1 MIPPRLA
8 VVGHV
13 EHITLGRV
21 EALPTVGEI
30 VHVDAVQVFAGG
42 GGGLA
47 LLQMLR
53 GAEEVHAFTALGN
66 DEAARAVRSQLEG
79 SGARLH
85 AARRETPQTRD
96 VVLLTPDGER
106 TILVLGAPLHPLAID
121 PLPWELLAKCHGV
134 YFTAEDPDALLL
146 ARRARQLVV
155 TARRKHVL
163 DASGVV
169 ADVVVGS
176 ESDARERSRRRDY
189 RNPPVALV
197 MTEGARGGF
206 IETAAGIRRFA
217 APVLP
222 GSVRGSYGA
231 GDSFAGALT
240 AYLAAGFGVEEAC
253 ARAAL
258 HGAAVLGAV
267 APVGAQRRLDFSPAP
282 APSGA

>member
-1 MIPPRLA
+1 MATPTLA

-21 EALPTVGEI
+21 QALPAVGEI
-30 VHVDAVQVFAGG
+30 AHVDAVQAFAGG

-47 LLQMLR
+47 LLQMLL
-53 GAEEVHAFTALGN
+53 GADEVHAFTALGN
-66 DEAARAVRSQLEG
+66 DEAARAVRDQVEA

-85 AARRETPQTRD
+85 AASRQTPHTRD
-96 VVLLTPDGER
+96 VVLVTPDGER
-106 TILVLGAPLHPLAID
+106 TILVLGAPLHPLASD
-121 PLPWELLAKCHGV
+121 PLPWELLARCDGV
-134 YFTAEDPDALLL
+134 YFTAEDPAALRL
-146 ARRARQLVV
+146 ARQARQLVV
-155 TARRKHVL
+155 TARRKHVI

-176 ESDARERSRRRDY
+176 QGDARERSRRSDY
-189 RNPPVALV
+189 MNPPVALV

-206 IETAAGIRRFA
+206 IETASGIRRFA
-217 APVLP
+217 APMLE
-222 GSVRGSYGA
+222 GAVRGSYGA

-240 AYLAAGFGVEEAC
+240 AYLAAGLPLHAAC
-253 ARAAL
+253 TRAAL

-282 APSGA
+282 SEA